1 MSLGAKLTLSRPQ
14 AFLILCLVAVMWGS
28 TGIWSK
34 ISSLSSAQIVTGRTT
49 FAAIVLF
56 AVVVGKGRLFRLEN
70 WRNPTWLIFC
80 AVALGLHWFCFFDC
94 MRRGSVTLG
103 LVTYATCPL
112 FTAIAE
118 PLLKREKISLIP
130 IFCSL
135 LALVGIW
142 MVSPIYS
149 LSIFDLIPTLIG
161 VASGL
166 LMTVVALISRYKL
179 VGLDSYFLSWALNS
193 FIAAVMWFIA
203 PLTPEVALQFN
214 NLLALFGLGVLCS
227 AAGQSLFILCMR
239 YLDSRIATLIS
250 TLEAPSGVFLAWM
263 ILGEPVTLFSLLGC
277 LLVLLSVFVVLRRS
291 VV

>member
-1 MSLGAKLTLSRPQ
+1 MSLRAKLTLSRPQ

-28 TGIWSK
+28 TGIWSR
-34 ISSLSSAQIVTGRTT
+34 IASLTSAEIVTGRTT
-49 FAAIVLF
+49 VAALVLF
-56 AVVVGKGRLFRLEN
+56 FVVVGKGRLLRIEN
-70 WRNPTWLIFC
+70 WKNPVWLILC
-80 AVALGLHWFCFFDC
+80 AAALGLHWFCFFDC

-130 IFCSL
+130 ILCSL

-149 LSIFDLIPTLIG
+149 LSIADLIPTIIG

-166 LMTVVALISRYKL
+166 LMTVVALLSRYKL

-193 FIAAVMWFIA
+193 CITAVMWFLA
-203 PLTPEVALQFN
+203 PLTPEVAFQFN

-250 TLEAPSGVFLAWM
+250 TLEAPSGVFLAWVV
-263 ILGEPVTLFSLLGC
+263 LGERVNLLSLIGC
-277 LLVLLSVFVVLRRS
+277 SLVLLSVFAVLRRS
-291 VV
+291 VR